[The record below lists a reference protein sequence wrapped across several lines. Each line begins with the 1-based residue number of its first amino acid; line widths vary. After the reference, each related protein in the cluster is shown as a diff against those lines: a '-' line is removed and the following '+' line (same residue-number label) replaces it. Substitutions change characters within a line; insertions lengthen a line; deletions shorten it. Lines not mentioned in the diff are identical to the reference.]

1 MNNLLKIT
9 DVVIEEKRIEV
20 SYEAFGEWIRIFNQ
34 EEKFYVEYISNISKT
49 PKSIAVIP
57 ILGTFLTLTW
67 LFDAKLVV
75 PELDED
81 FYNAIPE
88 IKKGYQTMYPHLELK
103 GTVEVEK
110 IVKNEGKAKGSA
122 QLFSGGADAFCT
134 LFEHIEE
141 KPKLISVW
149 GADIQAK
156 NEEGWE
162 VVRQHIENTAKKFN
176 LEYELIKSNFREI
189 LSSHIHSEESLR
201 KSGDGLWHG
210 FQSGTGMLTLVAP
223 YAFCR
228 KVDKLYIA
236 SSFTQ
241 EQWGT
246 YTCSSDPVID
256 NEIRF
261 CGCQVFHDGY
271 ELNRQQK
278 IGKIC
283 NFARV
288 NDTDIPLRVCWEST
302 GGKNCCRCEKC
313 HRTMIAIY
321 AEREDPS
328 RYGFCGG
335 EEFREVIQKL
345 KNEKIREH
353 HLYNAQRKMRINYK
367 KREVIKE
374 LRWIY
379 KGKFQNTARY
389 YLYVEEN
396 PSFKEK
402 LYWLMVDVL
411 RKIFPNFKN
420 N

>member
-1 MNNLLKIT
+1 MGNLLKIT
-9 DVVIEEKRIEV
+9 DVVVEEKRIEV
-20 SYEAFGEWIRIFNQ
+20 AYEACGEWGRIFNQ
-34 EEKFYVEYISNISKT
+34 EEKFYVEYTSNISKT

-149 GADIQAK
+149 GADIQEK

-176 LEYELIKSNFREI
+176 LEYEIIKSNFREI
-189 LSSHIHSEESLR
+189 LSSHIHSQEVLK
-201 KSGDGLWHG
+201 KSGDGWWHG

-283 NFARV
+283 DFARV
-288 NDTDIPLRVCWEST
+288 NDTDIPLRVCWKSKE
-302 GGKNCCRCEKC
+302 GDNCCRCEKC
-313 HRTMIAIY
+313 HRTMLEIY
-321 AEREDPS
+321 AEGEDPKN
-328 RYGFCGG
+328 YGFLYT
-335 EEFREVIQKL
+335 EDFDTVMRQL
-345 KNEKIREH
+345 KQEAIREY
-353 HLYNAQRKMRINYK
+353 HLYYAQKILKKNYK

-374 LRWIY
+374 LRWVY
-379 KGKFQNTARY
+379 TETFQNTAKEY
-389 YLYVEEN
+389 VYVEEN

-402 LYWLMVDVL
+402 LYWLMFDIVK
-411 RKIFPNFKN
+411 KIKKK
-420 N
+420 